1 MASENINY
9 LTTSQGSTNFG
20 MAFPVVAGTGGF
32 FTRTNGLETVLSG
45 FKQLLLTN
53 PGERVM
59 NPKFGMGM
67 RKYVFEPA
75 TPQLEEKIKKS
86 IIEAITHY
94 APDVLLKQLVVS
106 VGKSQYTTN
115 DGNSI
120 LISLKVAFKDDLL
133 HDRELDII
141 I

>member
-1 MASENINY
+1 MTVLENISY
-9 LTTSQGSTNFG
+9 LTTSQGKTNFG

-59 NPKFGMGM
+59 NPSFGVGI
-67 RKYVFEPA
+67 RKYLFEPA
-75 TPQLEEKIKKS
+75 TNDLKAKIEKEISK
-86 IIEAITHY
+86 AIAHY
-94 APDVLLKQLVVS
+94 APDVVLKNLVVS
-106 VGKSQYTTN
+106 VGKSQYTT

-120 LISLKVAFKDDLL
+120 LVSLKVAFKDDLL
-133 HDRELDII
+133 HDREMDII